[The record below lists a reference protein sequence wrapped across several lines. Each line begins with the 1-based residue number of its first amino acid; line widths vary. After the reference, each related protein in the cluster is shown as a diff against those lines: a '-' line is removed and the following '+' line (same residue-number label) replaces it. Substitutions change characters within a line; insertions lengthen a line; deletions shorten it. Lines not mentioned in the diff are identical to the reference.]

1 METKKLIFKKE
12 IINLIGNEKW
22 IMPDTAPAWNKFVE
36 TSIKH
41 PYLENPRNRKN
52 PNLVLDDKYYR
63 SKYYNFNVNFHY
75 DLSEETDVTNNE
87 SKYNYYDYWAKGIAF
102 NSGDNDN

>member
-1 METKKLIFKKE
+1 
-12 IINLIGNEKW
+12 
-22 IMPDTAPAWNKFVE
+22 MPDTAPAWNKFVE

-41 PYLENPRNRKN
+41 SYLENPRNRKN

-102 NSGDNDN
+102 NSGDNNNLRFILLKGLQKQKNMVCY